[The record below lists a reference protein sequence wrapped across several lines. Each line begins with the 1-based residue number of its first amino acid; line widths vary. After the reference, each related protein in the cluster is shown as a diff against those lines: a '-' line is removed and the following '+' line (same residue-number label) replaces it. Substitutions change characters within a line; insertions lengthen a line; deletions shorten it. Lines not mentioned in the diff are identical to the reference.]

1 MAGMTR
7 ALVLGGGGV
16 TGIGWELGLLLGLQ
30 DLGVDLTDADTVV
43 GTSAGSVVG
52 AQVTGGR
59 SLVDLYAQQLAD
71 PSGEI
76 AASLGRL
83 TMLTYAVLLL
93 TPGRSSTRRRRLGRA
108 SVRAAR
114 RPTAVPEEERV
125 RVIRDRLPGDVWPDR
140 DLRVTTVDAD
150 TGAFVVLDRSGDVDL
165 VHAVAA
171 SCAVPLVWPP
181 VTVGGHRYV
190 DGGVRSGTN
199 ADVAAG
205 ARRIVVVAPLPRALS
220 RRQSVAAQLERTGA
234 SATAVVS
241 PDAAALAAIGRNVL
255 DPARRAGAARAGRA
269 QAASVAERVRAAWQG

>member
-241 PDAAALAAIGRNVL
+241 PNAAALAAIGRNVL